1 MADEASLESVKAKL
15 QDRLRRKSKEL
26 VSSRIKNVF
35 ETKFRQGC
43 DLVMKEEQLE
53 GGKVFLELKRRF
65 ADIVDVKNGGP
76 LHSARAVID
85 ENGTATFQVLH
96 KFHSSVRKTVL

>member
-35 ETKFRQGC
+35 ETSS
-43 DLVMKEEQLE
+43 
-53 GGKVFLELKRRF
+53 GKGMILL
-65 ADIVDVKNGGP
+65 
-76 LHSARAVID
+76 
-85 ENGTATFQVLH
+85 
-96 KFHSSVRKTVL
+96 

>member
-1 MADEASLESVKAKL
+1 MADEASLESVMAKL
-15 QDRLRRKSKEL
+15 QDKLRRKSKEL
-26 VSSRIKNVF
+26 VSSCIKNVF

-76 LHSARAVID
+76 LH
-85 ENGTATFQVLH
+85 
-96 KFHSSVRKTVL
+96 